1 MKSYKAEELRNVSLI
16 AHSGAGK
23 TSLTEA
29 MLYNSGAINR
39 LGTIE
44 EGNTVSDYDPE
55 EVRRRISV
63 NTAVAPW
70 EWEGCKINLLDTP
83 GYADFVGEVKG
94 AIRVS
99 DAVVI
104 LVAAPSGVEVGT
116 ELGWQYADELKLPRM
131 VFVNKMD
138 RENASFERALEQ
150 LKAKFEANF
159 VPLNIPIGSQSTFKG
174 VVDVL
179 GMRAFV
185 GDGKK
190 ASDVPADLQGQAKA
204 ARQQVIEVAAEAE
217 DELIVKYLD
226 GQELSEDEIRRG
238 LATAIATGKLVPV
251 LCGSGTQN
259 VGVRLLQDAIV
270 RYVPSAATTTAKA
283 KSAKDDSEELLQS
296 SAAGPLALLVFKTM
310 ADPFVGKLTYFRVY
324 SGAFQSDSRVFNAN
338 KGEEERIGQVFF
350 LRGKEQTPT
359 REVTAGDI
367 GVVSKLQVTVTGDTL
382 CDKDRPVTLPG
393 ITFPHPVAFG
403 AVAPKTKVDLDKM
416 GSALTRLVEEDPT
429 LVVTRDPDTNE
440 TVISGMGDSHIDIAV
455 RRLAQKFG
463 VEVVTSTPKVP
474 YRETITKKV
483 EVQGRHKKQTGGRGQ
498 FGDIW
503 VRFDPLPRKSGFEFA
518 DEVFGG
524 HVPHN
529 FIPAVEKGFRE
540 IILKGALAGYPAT
553 DFRAALY
560 DGSSHAVDSSEI
572 AFKLA
577 AHLAFKK
584 AWEVGNP
591 VLLEPVMKVTI
602 TVPEQ
607 FMGDVLGDLNTKR
620 ARVLGMEQQ
629 KGNSVISAEA
639 PLAEMQRYATDLRS
653 MTQGRGYF
661 TMEFERYDQVPAHIA
676 EHIIEQ
682 AQSEKEEKE

>member
-1 MKSYKAEELRNVSLI
+1 MSSHKVEDLRNVSLV
-16 AHSGAGK
+16 AHSSAGK

-29 MLYNSGAINR
+29 MLYNAGATNR
-39 LGTIE
+39 MGTVE

-55 EVRRRISV
+55 EVRRKISV
-63 NTAVAPW
+63 NTSVTPW
-70 EWEGCKINLLDTP
+70 EWEGRKVNLLDTP

-99 DAVVI
+99 DGVV
-104 LVAAPSGVEVGT
+104 LALAAPAGVEVGT

-131 VFVNKMD
+131 VFINKMD

-150 LKAKFEANF
+150 VRSKFDANV
-159 VPLNIPIGSQSTFKG
+159 VPLTLPIGAQANFKG

-179 GMRAFV
+179 GMKAYL

-190 ASDVPADLQGQAKA
+190 ASDVPAELQEQAKT
-204 ARQQVIEVAAEAE
+204 ARQQAVEVAAEAD

-226 GQELSEDEIRRG
+226 GAELTQGEIYTG
-238 LATAIATGKLVPV
+238 LAKAVASGKVVPV
-251 LCGSGTQN
+251 LCGCATQN
-259 VGVRLLQDAIV
+259 MGVRLLQDAIV
-270 RYVPSAATTTAKA
+270 RYLPSPANAQVTAKLL
-283 KSAKDDSEELLQS
+283 KDGSEEALKPL
-296 SAAGPLALLVFKTM
+296 AAGPLAALVFKTM

-324 SGAFQSDSRVFNAN
+324 SGALESDSRITNAN
-338 KGEEERIGQVFF
+338 KAEEERIGQLFF
-350 LRGKEQTPT
+350 LKGKEQTPT
-359 REVTAGDI
+359 KEVSAGDI
-367 GVVSKLQVTVTGDTL
+367 GVVSKLQFTATGDTL
-382 CDKDRPVTLPG
+382 CDKDHAVVLPG

-416 GSALTRLVEEDPT
+416 GTALARLVEEDPT

-463 VEVVTSTPKVP
+463 VEVVVSVPKVP
-474 YRETITKKV
+474 YRETLTKTV

-503 VRFDPLPRKSGFEFA
+503 VRFDPLPRKSGFEFV

-529 FIPAVEKGFRE
+529 FIPAVEKGMRE
-540 IILKGALAGYPAT
+540 ILVKGALAGYPAT

-560 DGSSHAVDSSEI
+560 DGSSHPVDSSEI

-584 AWEVGNP
+584 AWEVGSP
-591 VLLEPVMKVTI
+591 VLLEPIMRVTI
-602 TVPEQ
+602 VVPEQ

-620 ARVLGMEQQ
+620 ARVMGMDQQ
-629 KGNSVISAEA
+629 KGNSVINAEA
-639 PLAEMQRYATDLRS
+639 PLAEMQRYAADLRS

-676 EHIIEQ
+676 ERIIEQ
-682 AQSEKEEKE
+682 AQKSKEEKE

>member
-1 MKSYKAEELRNVSLI
+1 MSSHKVEDLRNVSLV

-29 MLYNSGAINR
+29 MLYNAGAINR
-39 LGTIE
+39 MGSIE

-55 EVRRRISV
+55 EIRRRISV
-63 NTAVAPW
+63 NTSVTPW
-70 EWEGCKINLLDTP
+70 EWEGRKVNLLDTP
-83 GYADFVGEVKG
+83 GYADFVGEIKG

-99 DAVVI
+99 DGVV
-104 LVAAPSGVEVGT
+104 LVLAAPAGVEVGT

-131 VFVNKMD
+131 VFINKMD

-150 LKAKFEANF
+150 LRSKFDANL
-159 VPLNIPIGSQSTFKG
+159 VLLTLPIGAQASFKG
-174 VVDVL
+174 VVDIL
-179 GMRAFV
+179 SMKAYL

-190 ASDVPADLQGQAKA
+190 ASDVPPELQEQAKTV
-204 ARQQVIEVAAEAE
+204 RQQAVEVAAEA
-217 DELIVKYLD
+217 DDDLIVKYLD
-226 GQELSEDEIRRG
+226 GAELTQDEIYAG
-238 LATAIATGKLVPV
+238 LAKAVASGKVVPV
-251 LCGSGTQN
+251 LCGCASQN
-259 VGVRLLQDAIV
+259 AGVRLLQDAIV
-270 RYVPSAATTTAKA
+270 RYVPSPTAAQAKA
-283 KSAKDDSEELLQS
+283 KVLKDGSEELLKPL
-296 SAAGPLALLVFKTM
+296 ATGPLAALIFKTM

-324 SGAFQSDSRVFNAN
+324 SGALESDSRVTNASN
-338 KGEEERIGQVFF
+338 GEEERIGQLFF
-350 LRGKEQTPT
+350 LKGKEQSPT
-359 REVTAGDI
+359 KEVIAGDI
-367 GVVSKLQVTVTGDTL
+367 GVVSKLQFTTTGDTL
-382 CDKDRPVTLPG
+382 CDKDHAVVLPG

-403 AVAPKTKVDLDKM
+403 AVAPKTNVDLDKM
-416 GSALTRLVEEDPT
+416 GSALARLVEEDPT

-463 VEVVTSTPKVP
+463 VEVVVSVPKVP
-474 YRETITKKV
+474 YRETLTKTV

-503 VRFDPLPRKSGFEFA
+503 VRFEPLPRKSGFEFV

-529 FIPAVEKGFRE
+529 FIPAVEKGMRE
-540 IILKGALAGYPAT
+540 ILVKGALAGYPAT

-591 VLLEPVMKVTI
+591 VLLEPIMKVTI
-602 TVPEQ
+602 VVPEQ

-620 ARVLGMEQQ
+620 ARVMGMDQQ
-629 KGNSVISAEA
+629 KGNSVINAEA
-639 PLAEMQRYATDLRS
+639 PLAEMQRYAADLRS

-682 AQSEKEEKE
+682 AQKSKEEKE